1 MNNMQ
6 EIAQLLGVKLGEE
19 FYMTNSDDV
28 FKITMDGFMVKACN
42 GVWRKYITA
51 FYHLMIGDEQI
62 IKLPKQSKYIL
73 TDKEKYDLSGVIKP
87 WKNRINTIGKVDCET
102 WDGER
107 ERILITYEEE
117 YKTDRICYIEL
128 PTFKKGTMY
137 KGMEFEKKYTL
148 EELVL

>member
-1 MNNMQ
+1 MNYMP

-51 FYHLMIGDEQI
+51 FYHLMIVDEKI
-62 IKLPKQSKYIL
+62 NNLLKQSKYSL
-73 TDKEKYDLSGVIKP
+73 TDKEIYDLSGVIKP

-102 WDGER
+102 WYGE
-107 ERILITYEEE
+107 I
-117 YKTDRICYIEL
+117 
-128 PTFKKGTMY
+128 
-137 KGMEFEKKYTL
+137 
-148 EELVL
+148 